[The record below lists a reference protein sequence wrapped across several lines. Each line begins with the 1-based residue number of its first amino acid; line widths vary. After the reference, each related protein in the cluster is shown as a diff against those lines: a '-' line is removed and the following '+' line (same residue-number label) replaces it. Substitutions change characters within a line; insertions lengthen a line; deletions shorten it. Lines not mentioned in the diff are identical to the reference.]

1 MKRLAYFIFCSF
13 TIIYAQEDLFELYDV
28 KDKTNVPVQGI
39 FKATRI
45 VNAQSVEL
53 PRDKTLEF
61 IIFHRFGSMSEGLYD
76 LYGLDA
82 AMIRFDLNY
91 GFNEKFSLGF
101 GRSSLNKT
109 YDLFTKIKLA
119 TQMSQSLL
127 YPATIVLFTKMEI
140 ATFDKELLFSDR
152 ITYDL
157 QLLIARKISSKFSLQ
172 IIPTLIHRNLIEPR
186 EVHNDLYSIGL
197 GGRFKL
203 TNRVTFN
210 ADTFFPIGAR
220 YNPDVRQSW
229 GVGFDID
236 TGGHVF
242 QLLVTNA
249 QGSFESAYIENAMGV
264 LKGRNIYFGFN
275 ITRAFNF

>member
-1 MKRLAYFIFCSF
+1 MKRLAYFIFFSF

-119 TQMSQSLL
+119 TQMSQSLF
-127 YPATIVLFTKMEI
+127 YPVSIVLFTKMEI

-229 GVGFDID
+229 GIGFDID

>member
-119 TQMSQSLL
+119 TQMSQSLF

-140 ATFDKELLFSDR
+140 ATIDRELLFSDR

-172 IIPTLIHRNLIEPR
+172 IIPTLIHRNLIMPPDVR
-186 EVHNDLYSIGL
+186 NDLYSIGL